1 MASLALGGD
10 EEKEVRLGLERSIYE
25 VCKRSPEGSDFL
37 VSAFVQALHSY
48 RRSSVLTPFPSALF
62 TTEDDFKDKD
72 FAAAAA
78 AVQSFPPL
86 QDILSCWTCHVNG
99 LSCGQSA
106 KDDAAGS
113 VQCLYS
119 VGKMSLSALKLLD
132 WILRYRHGIA
142 VVQDPENDLSSL
154 FPPASSPWAR
164 YRRGVA
170 SEACAVPDYVMK
182 IQESNEDSW
191 RTRASTF
198 ESVKAEFGSFH
209 AFHGTSAENL
219 HSILRCGLLNMS
231 NSQLQ
236 RNGCIFGEG
245 VYLST
250 DPGVAHSFCKA
261 GTGWTHSFCGSRV
274 RYVLVCEVAGKY
286 TFRSDS
292 TALKTGSFAVQD
304 YPSTCRE
311 ESSTSNS
318 VPNTYVVVKNS
329 DLVKIR
335 YIFVYT
341 EPSRVQ
347 ITLRSS
353 SFGPLGIL
361 PEVLGTHGV
370 ASERYVS
377 KLGFVDMLKKV
388 DWCRTFIVLYIVVLI
403 GVGLL
408 KHNTGRYG
416 RGSFVQRFFPV
427 YQ

>member
-1 MASLALGGD
+1 MFRNGFVKCNVEGGFCWGFEMCVPCID
-10 EEKEVRLGLERSIYE
+10 V
-25 VCKRSPEGSDFL
+25 
-37 VSAFVQALHSY
+37 
-48 RRSSVLTPFPSALF
+48 
-62 TTEDDFKDKD
+62 
-72 FAAAAA
+72 AA
-78 AVQSFPPL
+78 
-86 QDILSCWTCHVNG
+86 
-99 LSCGQSA
+99 
-106 KDDAAGS
+106 
-113 VQCLYS
+113 
-119 VGKMSLSALKLLD
+119 MS
-132 WILRYRHGIA
+132 
-142 VVQDPENDLSSL
+142 Q
-154 FPPASSPWAR
+154 
-164 YRRGVA
+164 
-170 SEACAVPDYVMK
+170 